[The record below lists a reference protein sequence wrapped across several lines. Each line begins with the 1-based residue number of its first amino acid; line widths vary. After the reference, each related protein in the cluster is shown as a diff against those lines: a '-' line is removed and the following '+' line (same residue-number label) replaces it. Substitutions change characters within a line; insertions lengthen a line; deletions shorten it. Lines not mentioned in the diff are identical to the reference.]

1 MTLTRDLKQR
11 VWYLA
16 AGTGLLLLVGIVYA
30 WSILSAPLA
39 EAFGWNS
46 QDLSLNFT
54 VMMSFFC
61 LSGILGGV
69 LCARTGSPKLSL
81 LLAAACSLGGFL
93 STAYCTGGQL
103 FRLYLFYG
111 VLVGAGAGFAY
122 NAVIGC
128 VSAWFPEKR
137 GFASGVLL
145 MGFGSSTLLLGGGAS
160 ALMEAGTLSWQ
171 SVYLAIGVL
180 LCLGLVLGSLVLRH
194 PGPGAALP
202 APAATEKAAES
213 LSTGKMVQTGAFWMF
228 FLFAVAGGGIGS
240 GVIAHAGPIAASSGV
255 AGATAVYVGL
265 LSVSNGVGRVI
276 FGMLYDR
283 LGRKAPMLLAVVFFG
298 SALALMAC
306 SLQVQ
311 IPALVVPAYL
321 LIGASYGAVPTM
333 AAAYTA
339 ARFGPKF
346 YSTNFSVMNLTLMC
360 SSFSSVVSGT
370 LYMASGTYLS
380 SLGFYAALCGCMA
393 VMCLLLNGGRRK

>member
-1 MTLTRDLKQR
+1 MKQR
-11 VWYLA
+11 YWYLA
-16 AGTGLLLLVGIVYA
+16 AGTGLLLLVGVVYA

-93 STAYCTGGQL
+93 CTAFCTGGQL
-103 FRLYLFYG
+103 LRLYLFYG

-160 ALMEAGTLSWQ
+160 ALMEAGPLSWQ
-171 SVYLAIGVL
+171 SAYLAIGVL
-180 LCLGLVLGSLVLRH
+180 LCLGLVLGSLILGH
-194 PGPGAALP
+194 PGPGASLP
-202 APAATEKAAES
+202 APPRRK
-213 LSTGKMVQTGAFWMF
+213 
-228 FLFAVAGGGIGS
+228 
-240 GVIAHAGPIAASSGV
+240 
-255 AGATAVYVGL
+255 
-265 LSVSNGVGRVI
+265 R
-276 FGMLYDR
+276 R
-283 LGRKAPMLLAVVFFG
+283 RKASPPGRWSRPGPFG
-298 SALALMAC
+298 CSFCSRWRGEALA
-306 SLQVQ
+306 
-311 IPALVVPAYL
+311 PA
-321 LIGASYGAVPTM
+321 S
-333 AAAYTA
+333 
-339 ARFGPKF
+339 
-346 YSTNFSVMNLTLMC
+346 
-360 SSFSSVVSGT
+360 
-370 LYMASGTYLS
+370 
-380 SLGFYAALCGCMA
+380 
-393 VMCLLLNGGRRK
+393 